1 MNIKLYKWDRA
12 LDIALQNKTHV
23 DTVIAYRKRFLQMQK
38 KEEDIDKFKQ
48 YNQEFDADWETV
60 KAKIRSD
67 KDREAA
73 AN

>member
-48 YNQEFDADWETV
+48 YN
-60 KAKIRSD
+60 
-67 KDREAA
+67 
-73 AN
+73 